1 MKEEH
6 GTNVTDMYAVFTDV
20 YNKKK
25 KYCQNNV
32 II

>member
-25 KYCQNNV
+25 K
-32 II
+32 ILSK